1 LGIGGCFPE
10 CGNPGIFQ
18 LPQATPEAL
27 AIFSTAEREK
37 GIKILPP
44 VKIRLCPTNEFLQS
58 PAKSAFNRLILKTPL
73 YRHLLLTM
81 SSIPSTGLT
90 DQECEKG
97 QLTQRP
103 PIPYATPKAE
113 TNLKASRE
121 TVKKKTPEG
130 EVKMAVLG
138 DSPGT
143 EEYLQ
148 HLNTFQQMLSRKK
161 LDEKM
166 TKWTKAVVTA
176 AALVRKLMRIPS
188 KETEAQTTRRLSLWK
203 AAEAELKKTQ
213 AQEAAEVGL
222 VYDLFRK
229 TLKEDPELQWDRIVD
244 DMHAKDPWEDMRGAK
259 HNGLRR
265 KLVASFWECIDFHML
280 TVYSIDAVERQRFY
294 MLCNLKKPA
303 KSTI

>member
-1 LGIGGCFPE
+1 
-10 CGNPGIFQ
+10 
-18 LPQATPEAL
+18 
-27 AIFSTAEREK
+27 
-37 GIKILPP
+37 
-44 VKIRLCPTNEFLQS
+44 
-58 PAKSAFNRLILKTPL
+58 
-73 YRHLLLTM
+73 
-81 SSIPSTGLT
+81 
-90 DQECEKG
+90 
-97 QLTQRP
+97 
-103 PIPYATPKAE
+103 
-113 TNLKASRE
+113 
-121 TVKKKTPEG
+121 
-130 EVKMAVLG
+130 
-138 DSPGT
+138 
-143 EEYLQ
+143 
-148 HLNTFQQMLSRKK
+148 MLSRKK